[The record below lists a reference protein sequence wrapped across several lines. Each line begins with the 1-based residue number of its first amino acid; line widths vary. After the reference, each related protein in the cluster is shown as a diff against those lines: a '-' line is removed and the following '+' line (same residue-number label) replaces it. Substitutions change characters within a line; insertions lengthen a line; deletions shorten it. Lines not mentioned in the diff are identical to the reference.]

1 MSTCHIVL
9 LSHPVR
15 TAMYVT
21 GQVVS
26 RDRTVITLERES
38 GSWSR

>member
-1 MSTCHIVL
+1 MSTCHIV

-15 TAMYVT
+15 TAMHVT

-26 RDRTVITLERES
+26 RGRTVITLERES